1 MMKLLRVL
9 FKRETEPVQAVKQ
22 PKERIRHDAV
32 EAELSES
39 PDYLLTIIVLQC
51 GNVSSWPGRYH
62 SYASREK
69 TNPSFNRSLRP
80 DA

>member
-1 MMKLLRVL
+1 MMKLLRML
-9 FKRETEPVQAVKQ
+9 FKRETEAVKQ

-69 TNPSFNRSLRP
+69 RIHPLTDP
-80 DA
+80 